1 MDTFER
7 KLLSLE
13 VLRAIAQTPAPVS
26 LEDAVKFGD
35 ARLVQLL
42 IINDVDN
49 VSIDTFYI
57 ACNLGQTEIVRL
69 ILDLP
74 QGKSFDMDDAFQNAC
89 YDGHTDIVRLLL
101 DLPLERGL
109 NLAAIDNAALRDA
122 CACGHTDIVRMLLDL
137 PLERG
142 VNPAALNN
150 RSLRN
155 ACFSGH
161 T

>member
-74 QGKSFDMDDAFQNAC
+74 
-89 YDGHTDIVRLLL
+89 
-101 DLPLERGL
+101 
-109 NLAAIDNAALRDA
+109 
-122 CACGHTDIVRMLLDL
+122 
-137 PLERG
+137 LERG
-142 VNPAALNN
+142 VTSCASVGETTQAHGICSHAP
-150 RSLRN
+150 
-155 ACFSGH
+155 
-161 T
+161 